1 MATEDD
7 RLRRDGAGNTLRAD
21 ASTLRGIGLF
31 RGHVYAV
38 AAVGAAQAVATGRA
52 EWAYERL
59 YRDSNE
65 RSQALHAWLSYYNFH
80 RHHGSLNR
88 KTPAARLNELNNVL
102 GNYN

>member
-31 RGHVYAV
+31 RGHVCAV

-65 RSQALHAWLSYYNFH
+65 RSQALHAWLSYYNF
-80 RHHGSLNR
+80 
-88 KTPAARLNELNNVL
+88 TDTTAASTARRPQLASTSLNNVL

>member
-1 MATEDD
+1 MKITCVPGEGSGIDLCGARHVGWRETQ
-7 RLRRDGAGNTLRAD
+7 RLAGC
-21 ASTLRGIGLF
+21 S
-31 RGHVYAV
+31 
-38 AAVGAAQAVATGRA
+38 GAARA